1 MFVLVSIGVTASEHI
16 IDDYTFDVKG
26 NSKPFMLR
34 SFVIPEGEA
43 PVYLTLEEMVDA
55 LEEKRQMLFNMR
67 VFEEVT
73 YTYQAVREEDG
84 AVYYHVTFFVDD
96 AFTFLAIPYPKYDS
110 NYGFSAGLK
119 IYEKN
124 MFGLFGDFYGMLKA
138 TQIDSS
144 WEDWEMISEF
154 DIDTLPIGR
163 SILDLDGS
171 YTGNYLSGEFIPED
185 FSLGFDWD
193 NLNLIGS
200 HLDMSGSVDALATF
214 ELIESMEYAGDFDWD
229 DIRIL
234 DSGFRLSG
242 WFEGEMVDDIYDTE
256 FEVNGE
262 WVFGDAEGR
271 STSLIT
277 TYNHEH
283 DLTAR
288 LRFSDLDMND
298 KRVIFEP
305 IVVQYID
312 EDTWQLSDVQLHL
325 NYSPFRINGSL
336 YEIDILNTLP
346 IGSSVLR
353 TATTLSLLDET
364 LFSHPLDVYIT
375 YETTLD
381 LIEWDLMDNFYKVG
395 VSSTMTLPLG
405 ITYSYAYSGEIWGQS
420 DELLNAVPVA
430 RTSQRVSMEEVNW
443 KNNFRQGMEI
453 SLEMDGG
460 YAGDSGI
467 ENTFDRYSFTA
478 YGSLETYFTVG
489 SRLGFSS
496 RVTGMYAHLP
506 QWSLLERED
515 GDRHYPEFLPTGP
528 VSSTERI
535 RGILNDSIDAQIGDG
550 EYRKIGAIANLD
562 LTLLF
567 IKFDGFAEGFIST
580 FMDIGVFTHSEDTV
594 TDTAFDTDSLILL
607 KTIGVEGYG
616 ILDSFRSYPIRM
628 SLGVNYDDL
637 AEHLRGVRNFSDV
650 EYELTLGMG
659 LHY

>member
-1 MFVLVSIGVTASEHI
+1 MTASDHI
-16 IDDYTFDVKG
+16 IDDYSFEVKG

-34 SFVIPEGEA
+34 TLIIPEGEV
-43 PVYLTLEEMVDA
+43 PVYPTLEEMLAA
-55 LEEKRQMLFNMR
+55 LEDKRQTLFNMR

-73 YTYQAVREEDG
+73 YTYQAVSEDDG
-84 AVYYHVTFFVDD
+84 AVHYHVTFFVDD

-119 IYEKN
+119 VYEKN

-144 WEDWEMISEF
+144 WEDWKVLAEF
-154 DIDTLPIGR
+154 DIDTLPVGR
-163 SILDLDGS
+163 SILNLDGS
-171 YTGNYLSGEFIPED
+171 YTGSYLSGEFFPED
-185 FSLGFDWD
+185 FSAGLDWD

-200 HLDMSGSVDALATF
+200 HLEFSGSVDAQVTY
-214 ELIESMEYAGDFDWD
+214 ELIEAMEYAGDFTWD
-229 DIRIL
+229 EIDL
-234 DSGFRLSG
+234 LGSGFRLSG
-242 WFEGEMVDDIYDTE
+242 WIDGEMVDSAYDNE
-256 FEVNGE
+256 FEVSGE
-262 WVFGDAEGR
+262 WVFGDPDGR

-277 TYNHEH
+277 TYDHEH

-288 LRFSDLDMND
+288 LRFSDLTMND

-325 NYSPFRINGSL
+325 NYSPFRINGSW

-346 IGSSVLR
+346 IESSVLK

-364 LFSHPLDVYIT
+364 LFSHPLDVFIT

-381 LIEWDLMDNFYKVG
+381 LIEWDLRENFYQVG
-395 VSSTMTLPLG
+395 FSSMMTLPLG
-405 ITYSYAYSGEIWGQS
+405 ITYSSAYSGEIRGQS
-420 DELLNAVPVA
+420 ENALNAVPVA

-453 SLEMDGG
+453 SLAVDGI
-460 YAGDSGI
+460 YAGDRAI
-467 ENTFDRYSFTA
+467 DNTFDRYSFTA

-506 QWSLLERED
+506 QWSLLELEEE
-515 GDRHYPEFLPTGP
+515 DRHYPEFLPTGP
-528 VSSTERI
+528 VSNTERI
-535 RGILNDSIDAQIGDG
+535 RGILDTSIEAQIGDG
-550 EYRKIGAIANLD
+550 DYRKIGAIANLD

-580 FMDIGVFTHSEDTV
+580 FMDIGMFTYSEDTV
-594 TDTAFDTDSLILL
+594 TDNTFDSDTLILL
-607 KTIGVEGYG
+607 KTVGIEGYG
-616 ILDSFRSYPIRM
+616 ILDRFRSYPIRM